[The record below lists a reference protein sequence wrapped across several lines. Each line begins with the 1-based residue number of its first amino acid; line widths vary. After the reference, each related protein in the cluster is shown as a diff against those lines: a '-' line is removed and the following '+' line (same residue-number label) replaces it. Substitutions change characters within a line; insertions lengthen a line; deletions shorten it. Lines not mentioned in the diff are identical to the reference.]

1 MTTPLLLIFMGGLL
15 GSAHCVGMCGGFVVG
30 IGLGSKSWG
39 GNLARQLVY
48 SLGRVCTYIL
58 MGAMSGFA
66 GFWADQRWHHFVNIQ
81 ATLSLVA
88 GSLLILQGCWHLG
101 LLRSGWFQKLS
112 HGPLS
117 GPVCQA
123 AGQFGALLKSPGLS
137 PVFVA
142 GVMTGFLPC
151 GLVYA
156 NLGLAA
162 GSASLFGGATTMAA
176 FGLGT
181 IPLLFFAG
189 MGAGVASPR
198 LRGQVM
204 KVAAVCVI
212 VTGLVTLSRAYTG
225 FTASRENG
233 GFKSS
238 CPFCVGEN
246 SP

>member
-1 MTTPLLLIFMGGLL
+1 
-15 GSAHCVGMCGGFVVG
+15 
-30 IGLGSKSWG
+30 
-39 GNLARQLVY
+39 
-48 SLGRVCTYIL
+48 
-58 MGAMSGFA
+58 
-66 GFWADQRWHHFVNIQ
+66 
-81 ATLSLVA
+81 
-88 GSLLILQGCWHLG
+88 
-101 LLRSGWFQKLS
+101 
-112 HGPLS
+112 
-117 GPVCQA
+117 
-123 AGQFGALLKSPGLS
+123 LKSPGLS

-181 IPLLFFAG
+181 IPLLFLAG

-233 GFKSS
+233 QFKSS
-238 CPFCVGEN
+238 CPYCVGEK